1 MRIIELKEGKNG
13 YGFVL
18 SDEDCGR
25 VINIKAKSPAAK
37 ANMKSGQNIIAL
49 KDVNEEGHE
58 ELIYVA
64 DLEVEEL
71 KKKMEKHG
79 TLTLHVSEPQ
89 LKNLE
94 GPWWRRTGPAPTV
107 HPLWFQPDQSTTSGV
122 KRRTKP
128 PPPPSSKRK
137 NVNLIKVSFFYYIF
151 LNS

>member
-13 YGFVL
+13 YGFIL
-18 SDEDCGR
+18 SNEDCGR
-25 VINIKAKSPAAK
+25 VTNIKAKSPAAK

-107 HPLWFQPDQSTTSGV
+107 HPLC
-122 KRRTKP
+122 
-128 PPPPSSKRK
+128 SSM
-137 NVNLIKVSFFYYIF
+137 N
-151 LNS
+151 